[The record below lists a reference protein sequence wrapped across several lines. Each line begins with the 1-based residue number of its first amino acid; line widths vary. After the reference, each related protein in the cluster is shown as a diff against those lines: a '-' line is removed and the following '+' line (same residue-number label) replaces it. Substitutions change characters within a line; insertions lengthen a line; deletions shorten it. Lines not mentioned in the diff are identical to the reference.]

1 MRSVFK
7 RAFCLHEWVNADSIK
22 NPYPKIRYSIGSRM
36 MYVCKKC
43 GKTTFYPN
51 Y

>member
-7 RAFCLHEWVNADSIK
+7 RAFCLHEWVRMDSTLLGFK
-22 NPYPKIRYSIGSRM
+22 HVGAEYM
-36 MYVCKKC
+36 WVCKKC
-43 GKTTFYPN
+43 GKKTLLPDY

>member
-1 MRSVFK
+1 MRNIFK
-7 RAFCLHEWVNADSIK
+7 RIFCLHEWVKADSTQ
-22 NPYPKIRYSIGSRM
+22 NPYLKIRYSIGSRM

-43 GKTTFYPN
+43 GKTTYTPD

>member
-7 RAFCLHEWVNADSIK
+7 RAFCLHEWVRMDSTSLSFK
-22 NPYPKIRYSIGSRM
+22 YVGARYM
-36 MYVCKKC
+36 WVCKKC
-43 GKTTFYPN
+43 GKKTFYPD